1 MATGTNKGFYIRSNL
16 VKRINKKAGEK
27 ALLPIPKENRVKNRK
42 KALRAFLKRAY
53 LFILTA
59 TLM

>member
-1 MATGTNKGFYIRSNL
+1 MTTSTNKGFYIRSNL

-27 ALLPIPKENRVKNRK
+27 APLSIPKDNRLKNRK

>member
-1 MATGTNKGFYIRSNL
+1 MATTANKGFSIRAYL
-16 VKRINKKAGEK
+16 VKRINNKAGEK
-27 ALLPIPKENRVKNRK
+27 ALLPVPKEIRQLK
-42 KALRAFLKRAY
+42 KKRALRAFLKRAY